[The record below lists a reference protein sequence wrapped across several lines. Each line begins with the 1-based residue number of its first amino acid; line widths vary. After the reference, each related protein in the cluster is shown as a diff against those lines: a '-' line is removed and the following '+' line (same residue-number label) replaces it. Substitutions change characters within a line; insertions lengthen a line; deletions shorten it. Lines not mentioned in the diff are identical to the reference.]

1 MNKMNK
7 MNKMKKGMKN
17 IKGGVRLT
25 TQYLTENPNGD
36 RNTACNYFLS
46 NSTFSVLTNSSISC
60 ITLVATL
67 NNGIISPFKSMRSN
81 DIEYLLNRLLLK
93 IFITNTQSGWY
104 NIVGRGSYN
113 GIEITDYALF
123 RDEIKK
129 QIDIY
134 KKSFMS
140 DDSLFDAI
148 CPAIVNSI
156 IINNTQHLKFYT
168 KLSGLKED
176 EKPQLNSILGAF
188 GVNNNSI
195 SIILMEYMDGFDIA
209 YNVLNNLYVSNNI
222 QRYDYLLQIIQY
234 EFQRLNRLGYRHG
247 DAHLGN
253 VMINPNYPY
262 FTRSGNPLY
271 LGRAIIIDFGRTRP
285 LNNDELNRVRNNDVT
300 VFQEEIQN
308 TVLTTLN
315 EEYIT
320 NIHLNTLKTWRNN
333 FLTSITIPKM
343 RTLFNLT
350 PDANLREFLN
360 NNIINNNR
368 YLYNFGG
375 KKIFKKFDNS
385 YIMEMKMEMNKN
397 KEMTPFEEMI
407 NNNDPV
413 FKEMERKK
421 NVENKKKLF
430 EDIRMV
436 MEEEDAMDPSLF
448 VKQPIDEQLKNM
460 KPDDFIKLF
469 NDEFSYQDDIV
480 KTVEKQIKDIEEN
493 NIKVEMK
500 TGGKSKSKSK
510 SNGNKKSKS
519 NNTRKSKK

>member
-1 MNKMNK
+1 
-7 MNKMKKGMKN
+7 
-17 IKGGVRLT
+17 
-25 TQYLTENPNGD
+25 
-36 RNTACNYFLS
+36 
-46 NSTFSVLTNSSISC
+46 
-60 ITLVATL
+60 
-67 NNGIISPFKSMRSN
+67 
-81 DIEYLLNRLLLK
+81 
-93 IFITNTQSGWY
+93 
-104 NIVGRGSYN
+104 
-113 GIEITDYALF
+113 
-123 RDEIKK
+123 
-129 QIDIY
+129 
-134 KKSFMS
+134 
-140 DDSLFDAI
+140 
-148 CPAIVNSI
+148 
-156 IINNTQHLKFYT
+156 
-168 KLSGLKED
+168 
-176 EKPQLNSILGAF
+176 
-188 GVNNNSI
+188 
-195 SIILMEYMDGFDIA
+195 
-209 YNVLNNLYVSNNI
+209 
-222 QRYDYLLQIIQY
+222 
-234 EFQRLNRLGYRHG
+234 
-247 DAHLGN
+247 
-253 VMINPNYPY
+253 
-262 FTRSGNPLY
+262 
-271 LGRAIIIDFGRTRP
+271 

-385 YIMEMKMEMNKN
+385 YIMEMKMEMEMNKN

-430 EDIRMV
+430 EDIRMD

-460 KPDDFIKLF
+460 TPDDFIKLF

-480 KTVEKQIKDIEEN
+480 KTVEKQIKDIQEN

-510 SNGNKKSKS
+510 SNSNKKTKS